1 MSSLLNSLRAEL
13 RRYYSL
19 RGGLGV
25 VVNYLSSSIEKI
37 EPAST
42 RISHYYNIDETPADR
57 NIVSNKRNE
66 LITKKSELNN
76 SVLPAVDTQ
85 IEIIKQQ
92 IRAEEAR
99 IEAERRRAAEEAARR
114 NASK

>member
-1 MSSLLNSLRAEL
+1 MSSLLSSLRVEL
-13 RRYYSL
+13 NRYYSL

-37 EPAST
+37 ETASI
-42 RISHYYNIDETPADR
+42 RISRDYNINETPADR
-57 NIVSNKRNE
+57 NIVPNKENE
-66 LITKKSELNN
+66 LITKKSELTNN
-76 SVLPAVDTQ
+76 VLPAVDNQ

-92 IRAEEAR
+92 IHAEEAR

-114 NASK
+114 NATK

>member
-1 MSSLLNSLRAEL
+1 MSSLLSSLRAEL
-13 RRYYSL
+13 NRYYSL

-42 RISHYYNIDETPADR
+42 SISHDYNIDEAPADH
-57 NIVSNKRNE
+57 NIVPNKRNE
-66 LITKKSELNN
+66 LIAKKSELTNN
-76 SVLPAVDTQ
+76 VLPAVDNQ

-92 IRAEEAR
+92 IHAEEAR
-99 IEAERRRAAEEAARR
+99 IEAERRRAAEEAAKKK
-114 NASK
+114 ASK